1 MSNNYKG
8 QNITTLDLARELKR
22 LLDKKKTS
30 IEVGIEDA
38 TLLNNEDGSS
48 VSIKFSAKPGRETRV
63 SYR

>member
-22 LLDKKKTS
+22 LLDKKKTT
-30 IEVGIEDA
+30 IDIGVEEA
-38 TLLNNEDGSS
+38 TLFNNEDGSS
-48 VSIKFSAKPGRETRV
+48 VSIRFSSKPGRESRV